1 MRNAFRRR
9 AAPGYSDAMTGPTL
23 TTARLT
29 LRPYTPA
36 DLEDAAAMW
45 GDPAVV
51 AMIGGHPFTREE
63 AWHRILRYIGHWSA
77 IGYGCWTVRETA
89 TGAYAGEVVLMDS
102 RRATE
107 PSFEGTPEAGWAF
120 NTRFHGRGL
129 AREAVA
135 AMLAW
140 ADAHGLPR
148 TVAMIAPANAP
159 SIALAGKLGYR
170 PAGEV
175 AYKGAS
181 SLLFERNALPETR

>member
-1 MRNAFRRR
+1 
-9 AAPGYSDAMTGPTL
+9 MTGPTL

-29 LRPYTPA
+29 LRPYAPA
-36 DLEDAAAMW
+36 DLEDAAAML

-51 AMIGGHPFTREE
+51 ATIGGPFTREE
-63 AWHRILRYIGHWSA
+63 VWNRILRYIGHWQLM
-77 IGYGCWTVRETA
+77 GYGSWAVREKA
-89 TGAYAGEVVLMDS
+89 TGAYVGDAVLMDS
-102 RRATE
+102 RRATS
-107 PSFEGTPEAGWAF
+107 PNFEGTPEAGWLL

-129 AREAVA
+129 AHEAVA
-135 AMLAW
+135 AMLRW

-181 SLLFERNALPETR
+181 SLLFERRAS